1 MDENEMYD
9 ELHDVFSEYLEGGSQ
24 NDEIL
29 DIVTE
34 MRLEDRDNKEKGNFL
49 YRVAPFYIS
58 NRRDNCYYNPQLQ
71 AQQHTLLCEDAFIA
85 KNGEVD
91 DEEFDLISPI
101 VVTRRQLRSMTDVEV
116 AQFIREQCVL
126 VQ

>member
-1 MDENEMYD
+1 MYD
-9 ELHDVFSEYLEGGSQ
+9 ELHDVFSEYLCENSQ
-24 NDEIL
+24 HDSVL

-34 MRLEDRDNKEKGNFL
+34 MRLEDKENKAKGNFH
-49 YRVAPFYIS
+49 YRVAPFYVS

-71 AQQHTLLCEDAFIA
+71 AQQHTLLCEDAFIS
-85 KNGEVD
+85 KNGEI
-91 DEEFDLISPI
+91 DEDEYDLMSPI
-101 VVTRRQLRSMTDVEV
+101 VITRRQLRSMSDVEV